1 MALPSGST
9 WRFSNLP
16 GKTEVTRHHDNRET
30 ANVEVDGDYI
40 FITSVSLDGRASHVS
55 VPVSTMVNLLAVAG
69 KIK

>member
-1 MALPSGST
+1 MPLPSGST

-16 GKTEVTRHHDNRET
+16 EKNEVVRHHDNRQT

-55 VPVSTMVNLLAVAG
+55 VPVSTMVRLLTVAG
-69 KIK
+69 KIR